1 MENHPKI
8 FCQDIFRAMCT
19 FSYNDRPVIVH
30 LSDCPPNTELKLTF
44 LVSGTIINTT
54 NRN

>member
-30 LSDCPPNTELKLTF
+30 LSDCPSQYWPEIGVFDFWHNY
-44 LVSGTIINTT
+44 
-54 NRN
+54 